1 MTHEV
6 TDSIIIKGY
15 EPAGFTVHPP
25 PPPPLLQKQQSRI
38 GQLFLRKKLSQKKI
52 FCWRFSH

>member
-25 PPPPLLQKQQSRI
+25 PPLLQKQQSRI
-38 GQLFLRKKLSQKKI
+38 GQLFLRKKL
-52 FCWRFSH
+52 